1 MGEKIKVCFNAK
13 VFSSATSLNT
23 NFVVDASHI
32 VKTCHYKGDEEIK
45 NRRYTYYIW
54 KSQIQLPDP
63 SIGIL
68 KKQNQS
74 M

>member
-45 NRRYTYYIW
+45 NRRYTYYI
-54 KSQIQLPDP
+54 
-63 SIGIL
+63 
-68 KKQNQS
+68 
-74 M
+74 